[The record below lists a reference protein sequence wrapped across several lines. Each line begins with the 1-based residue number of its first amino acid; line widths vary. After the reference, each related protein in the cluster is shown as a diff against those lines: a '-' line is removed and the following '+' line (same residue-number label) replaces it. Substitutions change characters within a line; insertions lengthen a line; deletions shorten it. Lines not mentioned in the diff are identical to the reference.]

1 VLGFAVLGCA
11 LACGDRSERDRSA
24 AVPSGPAAG
33 RSSTARPDVVL
44 ITIDTLR
51 ADAPG
56 FAGNARART
65 PLLDRLAA
73 AGRVYTDTHAHSVV
87 TLPSH
92 TNILTGLYPHQHGV
106 RENSGFKLSPQI
118 PTLATLLHDAGY
130 STGAFVGAFPL
141 DSRFGLNRGFDTYDD
156 HYPLGSDPERFEMA
170 ERRGDAVVA
179 AASAWWASHATAPRF
194 LWVHLYDP
202 HAPYAPPEPFASAF
216 RDDLYHGEV
225 AAADSFL
232 APLLEPLLD
241 GRGRPAVVVVTA
253 DHGESL
259 GEHGELT
266 HGIFAYEA
274 TLKVPLVVWGD
285 GVAPG
290 RDPRP
295 AWHIDIVPTILGR
308 LGLAAPANLPGG
320 SLLEPAR
327 AATRGYFEA
336 LSTALNR
343 GWAPL
348 RGALASRHKLIE
360 LPVPELYDLDAD
372 PREEHNL
379 FSTDRRT
386 AGELRATL
394 PDEKPWPPRKG
405 AVTSEEAAQLRNL
418 GYISGPASNRSTYGP
433 ADDPKNLL
441 ELDHLLQDFVAR
453 YGRGDFAGA
462 AASARKAIALRAD
475 AEAYTDLSI
484 ALRQLERG
492 EEAVAAL
499 REALAKGLDTEQLR
513 RALGLTL
520 SELGKPAEAVA
531 VLRPLA
537 ASDDAASVNAL
548 AIALTDQ
555 GTPSAL
561 AEAETLLRRQLAAT
575 PRDSKTQENLAIVV
589 LKAGRAAEA
598 RDLLHTALAENERLP
613 ISWNTLGVALYQT
626 GDPAGALAAWQR
638 SVAIDARQFDALFNL
653 GLTALEA
660 KQPQVARQALRQ
672 FVATAPPQR
681 FAADIARAKQLLGRI
696 PG

>member
-1 VLGFAVLGCA
+1 MLGFAVLSCA

-33 RSSTARPDVVL
+33 QSSTARPDVVL

-56 FAGNARART
+56 FAGNARAKT

-170 ERRGDAVVA
+170 ERRGDTVVA
-179 AASAWWASHATAPRF
+179 AASAWWASHAAAPRF

-202 HAPYAPPEPFASAF
+202 HAPYAPPEPFAAAF
-216 RDDLYHGEV
+216 RDDPYDGEV

-295 AWHIDIVPTILGR
+295 AWHVDIVPTILGR
-308 LGLAAPANLPGG
+308 LGVAAPANLPGG

-327 AATRGYFEA
+327 PATRGYFEA

-348 RGALASRHKLIE
+348 RGALAARHKLIE
-360 LPVPELYDLDAD
+360 LPLPELYDLDAD

-394 PDEKPWPPRKG
+394 PDERPWPPKKG

-492 EEAVAAL
+492 EEAAAAL
-499 REALAKGLDTEQLR
+499 REALSKGLDTEQLR

-520 SELGKPAEAVA
+520 SELGKSAEAVE

-537 ASDDAASVNAL
+537 GSDDAASVNAL

-555 GTPSAL
+555 GHPTAL

-575 PRDSKTQENLAIVV
+575 PRDSKTQENLAIAV

-598 RDLLHTALAENERLP
+598 RDLLRAALAENERLP

-626 GDPAGALAAWQR
+626 GDAAGALAAWQR
-638 SVAIDARQFDALFNL
+638 AVTIDPRQFDALFNL
-653 GLTALEA
+653 GLAALEA
-660 KQPQVARQALRQ
+660 KQLQVARQALRQ

-681 FAADIARAKQLLGRI
+681 FAADIARAKQLLASV